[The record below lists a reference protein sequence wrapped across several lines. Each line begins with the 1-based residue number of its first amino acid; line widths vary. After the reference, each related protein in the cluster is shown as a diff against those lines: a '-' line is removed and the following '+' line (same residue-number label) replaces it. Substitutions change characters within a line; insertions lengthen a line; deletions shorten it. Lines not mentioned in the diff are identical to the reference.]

1 MPQCITV
8 HFQTT
13 RRNVKARL
21 PKYNARE
28 LCANFDPSSYDV
40 MSFVDSV
47 RTQNYE
53 DALKRKA
60 AGAVVLDIGTGGN
73 ATLAIAALKA
83 GASFVLAFEIN
94 KDAVRAAAKA
104 IRKHL
109 GVDADRRTSTTSAV
123 VLKLPEIWLVSGD
136 ATQTCSNKE
145 VKRKLREVSTTR
157 NVIIAHE
164 LLDDF
169 ATGEDVAGIVGSVQ
183 QSLKSVFGAKFL
195 PWSVPN
201 RACTVACPLSVEA
214 GLSIELS
221 GQMTFSSCAI
231 FTHDDLPTHWYH
243 GKPQALESIE
253 FEPSGRE
260 MTGDV
265 CAIDC
270 GNPVRF
276 SFTRPVHAM
285 ALNLTIDFGSG
296 CVYDVRKEETSNW
309 RSVIIGIPNS
319 LQLGVRG
326 SFSVQMDVFRSQDLQ
341 MAYTFKFINLQT
353 KNVGQV
359 HIDQR
364 DLISVMM

>member
-1 MPQCITV
+1 M
-8 HFQTT
+8 
-13 RRNVKARL
+13 
-21 PKYNARE
+21 
-28 LCANFDPSSYDV
+28 CANFDQSSYDV
-40 MSFVDSV
+40 MSFVDFV
-47 RTQNYE
+47 RTQNFE

-60 AGAVVLDIGTGGN
+60 PGAVVLDIGTGGN
-73 ATLAIAALKA
+73 ATLAISALKA

-104 IRKHL
+104 IRNNL
-109 GVDADRRTSTTSAV
+109 GVDDDRRISISTSSAV

-145 VKRKLREVSTTR
+145 VKGKLREVSTTR
-157 NVIIAHE
+157 NVVIAHE
-164 LLDDF
+164 LLDYF

-195 PWSVPN
+195 PWSVPD
-201 RACTVACPLSVEA
+201 RACTLACPLSVES

-221 GQMTFSSCAI
+221 GQMTFSGCAI

-243 GKPQALESIE
+243 GEPQALESIE
-253 FEPSGRE
+253 FEPKGRE

-319 LQLGVRG
+319 LQLGIRG
-326 SFSVQMDVFRSQDLQ
+326 SFSVQMDVSRSQDLQ
-341 MAYTFKFINLQT
+341 MAYTFSFINLQT
-353 KNVGQV
+353 MNAGQV